1 MAAYAAAQDPDL
13 FDGLILENTFTSI
26 PDMVDN
32 LFYLVGYVKFLILKI
47 SWDTKS
53 IVQNLQIPILF
64 VTGDKDELVPSI
76 QTRILYDVA
85 R

>member
-1 MAAYAAAQDPDL
+1 VAAYAAAQDPDL

>member
-53 IVQNLQIPILF
+53 IVQNL
-64 VTGDKDELVPSI
+64 
-76 QTRILYDVA
+76 
-85 R
+85 